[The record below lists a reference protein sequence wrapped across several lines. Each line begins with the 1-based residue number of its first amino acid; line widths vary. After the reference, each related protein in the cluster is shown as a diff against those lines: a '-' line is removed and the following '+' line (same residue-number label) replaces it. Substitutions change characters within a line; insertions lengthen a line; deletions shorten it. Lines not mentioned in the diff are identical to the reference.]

1 MALTEDE
8 DDALVAY
15 VQWMERTGMPA
26 TTEQVGA
33 VANTLR
39 MRRNPNASPA
49 SARWLANWRE
59 NHPAIAKTCLKAVE
73 RARVS
78 FEAQKQE
85 EVEMFYSRLQD
96 IVNRYEIGASEIWNE
111 DEAGIRIGCLRER
124 VQVLVI
130 RTTRVKSMRTQWE
143 IPSLPGL
150 FSSTSLPPTG
160 PEIDPLTGVRFA
172 RSPTGFSNA
181 EIHLE
186 WARHF
191 NRWSR
196 ASSSQAKRAGKS
208 LEEWFG
214 CDEHLRLPDQGRS
227 CVTAPPNKI
236 PEDEKIYRLL
246 VVDGFT
252 GHTTLDFAKYCI
264 QFDIIIAILPPHS
277 THIMQPLDV
286 GVFQPLKSAHQ
297 KELRTALAH
306 GNISF
311 TRVDLLAS
319 FRDIIRKKGLFPVDA
334 TPTITK
340 IVHEQLRLQQ
350 PINPAYSSLLP
361 SETRFQ
367 VAADALNDI
376 RQRYG
381 ALLSSPSREKLRIAT
396 KAFANRKKRGKIV
409 RPSGELL
416 TSFSMEDINR
426 EQDELMARQT
436 KQQRR
441 QELMMHRSRVRG
453 EMQKIRDEY
462 KMSKKQF
469 INGRTKTLNFKPW
482 LEHTKRDIEF
492 FTLEQC
498 HETITQELKDPRP
511 EVFVH
516 DLARE
521 NNTATAIR
529 ARAITRPRPLQ
540 DMSSLPGSDDSVC
553 FTGIEPSQHAQCD
566 TIDEGD
572 LSLYEVQ
579 ASIPSSPPLAAVDRA
594 EDTQCPRP
602 RTRAYDR
609 IMERIND
616 LRADRDDAPIY
627 SHGRNAR

>member
-1 MALTEDE
+1 MTEDPATVEAAKAVLASRHPPRAALQRAATPQRPPLSVRDAASLFKVSPSSVQRAITAINNPLSRGRGRPMALTEDE

-96 IVNRYEIGASEIWNE
+96 IVNRYKIGASEIWNE

-130 RTTRVKSMRTQWE
+130 RTTRVKSMRTQVLDPANRE
-143 IPSLPGL
+143 SCTLIASINAVGDSIPPWLI
-150 FSSTSLPPTG
+150 FQHFPTTNWAG
-160 PEIDPLTGVRFA
+160 IDTLTGVRFA

-181 EIHLE
+181 EIPLE

-191 NRWSR
+191 NRWSW

-227 CVTAPPNKI
+227 RVTAPPNKI

-252 GHTTLDFAKYCI
+252 GHTTLDFAEYCI
-264 QFDIIIAILPPHS
+264 HFDIIIAILPPHS

-297 KELRTALAH
+297 KELRKALAH

-311 TRVDLLAS
+311 TRVDFLAS
-319 FRDIIRKKGLFPVDA
+319 FRDIYRAGFTTHNVMAAFEKTGLFPVDA

-340 IVHEQLRLQQ
+340 ILHEQLRLQQ

-396 KAFANRKKRGKIV
+396 KVTMESVAMAAHSHGIVADRNSRIQAYANRKKRGKII
-409 RPSGELL
+409 RPSGEFL
-416 TSFSMEDINR
+416 TSSSMEDINR
-426 EQDELMARQT
+426 QQDELMARQT

-469 INGRTKTLNFKPW
+469 INGRTWTL
-482 LEHTKRDIEF
+482 
-492 FTLEQC
+492 
-498 HETITQELKDPRP
+498 
-511 EVFVH
+511 
-516 DLARE
+516 
-521 NNTATAIR
+521 
-529 ARAITRPRPLQ
+529 
-540 DMSSLPGSDDSVC
+540 S
-553 FTGIEPSQHAQCD
+553 
-566 TIDEGD
+566 
-572 LSLYEVQ
+572 
-579 ASIPSSPPLAAVDRA
+579 
-594 EDTQCPRP
+594 
-602 RTRAYDR
+602 
-609 IMERIND
+609 
-616 LRADRDDAPIY
+616 
-627 SHGRNAR
+627 